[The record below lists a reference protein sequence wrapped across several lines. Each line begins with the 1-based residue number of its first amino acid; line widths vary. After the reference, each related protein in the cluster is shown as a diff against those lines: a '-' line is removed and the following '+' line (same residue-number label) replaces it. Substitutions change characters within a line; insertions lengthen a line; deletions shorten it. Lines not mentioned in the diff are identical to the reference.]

1 MVCVFETIDDF
12 IAIDPLNLGFDP
24 KFIKE
29 LNLSKEETKKMVRD
43 LVKFRKCLHTK
54 QEDIPDINFFRNFIG
69 QLLQCLKSQDAY
81 VLYREIVKRY

>member
-1 MVCVFETIDDF
+1 MKSKPLPHSTEVSSFFDYIKEGFVMVCVFETIDDF

-43 LVKFRKCLHTK
+43 LVKFRKCLHT
-54 QEDIPDINFFRNFIG
+54 E
-69 QLLQCLKSQDAY
+69 
-81 VLYREIVKRY
+81 